1 MEQVTYV
8 GLEVIG
14 EKSYYYRYIQLFV
27 KYIEAQLNLHT
38 RFIFPE
44 IGKVFVVFGFFL
56 RSRESIYKLVS
67 ETSVPLT
74 FPKKYKN
81 SLGHKMNIL
90 LEFILNRKRW
100 VFVIK
105 ALRENLNHKV
115 IVKSYSENW
124 IDHLKTVT

>member
-1 MEQVTYV
+1 M
-8 GLEVIG
+8 
-14 EKSYYYRYIQLFV
+14 
-27 KYIEAQLNLHT
+27 NLHT